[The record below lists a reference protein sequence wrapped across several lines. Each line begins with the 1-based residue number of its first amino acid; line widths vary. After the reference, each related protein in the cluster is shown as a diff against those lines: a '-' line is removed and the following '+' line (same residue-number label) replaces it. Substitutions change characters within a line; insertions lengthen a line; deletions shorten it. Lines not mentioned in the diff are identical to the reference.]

1 MGFLIKLGKILS
13 LGLLPIRRNSA
24 FFVTMY
30 ILGMI
35 CAYAVIP
42 KKGELYSLAWEELFF
57 DVYLLCVVLALIPQ
71 KVRRWIRAF
80 FYVLA
85 YATAVVD
92 LYCFVRFDSPLTP
105 TMLLLV
111 GETNGDE
118 ATEFLQSYLSLD
130 LLGSSVGLVLLLM
143 LLHILYAAFSKKVW
157 RWAKSKLAENENLQQ
172 TEREVKE
179 KFLIMAPYASASL
192 GLAAVILFFSYGDL
206 CWENKVLYHRLMSYH
221 NIGDVEHELTK
232 KPHAVQSIKTLN
244 MRGVNLSMPNKKE
257 VIQYLDEISE
267 TAKLSQSVNTIV
279 NDNGIL
285 KGYSTDGKGFFK
297 SLEEEK
303 IFMKDKNITILGT
316 GGASI
321 AIISQAIF
329 EGIKNIFV
337 FKRDKNWKEQKKI
350 LDNIASKTN
359 CNIELNS
366 LEDKNILKR
375 KIEES
380 DLLINATSVGMKE
393 NFSLIE
399 DKSFFRKDLI
409 VSDIIYNPSK
419 TKLLQIAEKEGCKII
434 NGIGMLLYQGA
445 LSFELW
451 TNKKMPVDY
460 IKEIIFNYFK

>member
-1 MGFLIKLGKILS
+1 MQIDSKTILTGLFASPSAHSISPIIHNNAFEKLGL
-13 LGLLPIRRNSA
+13 N
-24 FFVTMY
+24 Y
-30 ILGMI
+30 
-35 CAYAVIP
+35 
-42 KKGELYSLAWEELFF
+42 
-57 DVYLLCVVLALIPQ
+57 VYLSFEVN
-71 KVRRWIRAF
+71 K
-80 FYVLA
+80 
-85 YATAVVD
+85 D
-92 LYCFVRFDSPLTP
+92 
-105 TMLLLV
+105 
-111 GETNGDE
+111 
-118 ATEFLQSYLSLD
+118 
-130 LLGSSVGLVLLLM
+130 
-143 LLHILYAAFSKKVW
+143 
-157 RWAKSKLAENENLQQ
+157 NL
-172 TEREVKE
+172 K
-179 KFLIMAPYASASL
+179 
-192 GLAAVILFFSYGDL
+192 D
-206 CWENKVLYHRLMSYH
+206 
-221 NIGDVEHELTK
+221 
-232 KPHAVQSIKTLN
+232 AVQSIKTLN

-321 AIISQAIF
+321 AIISQAVF

-393 NFSLIE
+393 DFSLIE

-451 TNKKMPVDY
+451 TNEKMPVDY

>member
-1 MGFLIKLGKILS
+1 MQIDSKTILTGLFASPSSHSVSPIIHNNAFEKLGL
-13 LGLLPIRRNSA
+13 N
-24 FFVTMY
+24 Y
-30 ILGMI
+30 
-35 CAYAVIP
+35 
-42 KKGELYSLAWEELFF
+42 
-57 DVYLLCVVLALIPQ
+57 VYLSFEVN
-71 KVRRWIRAF
+71 K
-80 FYVLA
+80 
-85 YATAVVD
+85 D
-92 LYCFVRFDSPLTP
+92 
-105 TMLLLV
+105 
-111 GETNGDE
+111 
-118 ATEFLQSYLSLD
+118 
-130 LLGSSVGLVLLLM
+130 
-143 LLHILYAAFSKKVW
+143 
-157 RWAKSKLAENENLQQ
+157 NL
-172 TEREVKE
+172 K
-179 KFLIMAPYASASL
+179 
-192 GLAAVILFFSYGDL
+192 D
-206 CWENKVLYHRLMSYH
+206 
-221 NIGDVEHELTK
+221 
-232 KPHAVQSIKTLN
+232 AVQSIKTLN

-321 AIISQAIF
+321 AIISQAVF
-329 EGIKNIFV
+329 EEIKNIFV

-393 NFSLIE
+393 NISLIE

-445 LSFELW
+445 LSFKLW

>member
-1 MGFLIKLGKILS
+1 MQIDSKTILTGLFASPSAHSVSPIIHNNAFEKLGL
-13 LGLLPIRRNSA
+13 NFA
-24 FFVTMY
+24 
-30 ILGMI
+30 
-35 CAYAVIP
+35 
-42 KKGELYSLAWEELFF
+42 
-57 DVYLLCVVLALIPQ
+57 
-71 KVRRWIRAF
+71 
-80 FYVLA
+80 
-85 YATAVVD
+85 
-92 LYCFVRFDSPLTP
+92 
-105 TMLLLV
+105 
-111 GETNGDE
+111 
-118 ATEFLQSYLSLD
+118 YLSFEVNKD
-130 LLGSSVGLVLLLM
+130 
-143 LLHILYAAFSKKVW
+143 
-157 RWAKSKLAENENLQQ
+157 NL
-172 TEREVKE
+172 K
-179 KFLIMAPYASASL
+179 
-192 GLAAVILFFSYGDL
+192 D
-206 CWENKVLYHRLMSYH
+206 
-221 NIGDVEHELTK
+221 
-232 KPHAVQSIKTLN
+232 AVQSIKTIN

-321 AIISQAIF
+321 AIISQAVF

-337 FKRDKNWKEQKKI
+337 FKRDKNWNEQKKI

-393 NFSLIE
+393 DFSLIE

-409 VSDIIYNPSK
+409 VSDIIYNPEK

>member
-1 MGFLIKLGKILS
+1 MQIDSKTILTGLFASPSAHSVSPIIHNNAFEKLGL
-13 LGLLPIRRNSA
+13 N
-24 FFVTMY
+24 
-30 ILGMI
+30 
-35 CAYAVIP
+35 YA
-42 KKGELYSLAWEELFF
+42 
-57 DVYLLCVVLALIPQ
+57 
-71 KVRRWIRAF
+71 
-80 FYVLA
+80 
-85 YATAVVD
+85 
-92 LYCFVRFDSPLTP
+92 
-105 TMLLLV
+105 
-111 GETNGDE
+111 
-118 ATEFLQSYLSLD
+118 YLSFEVNKD
-130 LLGSSVGLVLLLM
+130 
-143 LLHILYAAFSKKVW
+143 
-157 RWAKSKLAENENLQQ
+157 NL
-172 TEREVKE
+172 KE
-179 KFLIMAPYASASL
+179 AL
-192 GLAAVILFFSYGDL
+192 
-206 CWENKVLYHRLMSYH
+206 
-221 NIGDVEHELTK
+221 
-232 KPHAVQSIKTLN
+232 QSIKTLN

-321 AIISQAIF
+321 AIISQAVF

-350 LDNIASKTN
+350 LDNIASETN

-409 VSDIIYNPSK
+409 VSDIIYNPAK

-445 LSFELW
+445 LSFKLW
-451 TNKKMPVDY
+451 TNEKMPVNY
-460 IKEIIFNYFK
+460 IKKIIFNYFK

>member
-1 MGFLIKLGKILS
+1 MQIDSKTILMGLFASPSAHSISPIIHNNAFEKLGL
-13 LGLLPIRRNSA
+13 N
-24 FFVTMY
+24 Y
-30 ILGMI
+30 
-35 CAYAVIP
+35 
-42 KKGELYSLAWEELFF
+42 
-57 DVYLLCVVLALIPQ
+57 VYLSFEVNKDNL
-71 KVRRWIRAF
+71 K
-80 FYVLA
+80 
-85 YATAVVD
+85 D
-92 LYCFVRFDSPLTP
+92 
-105 TMLLLV
+105 
-111 GETNGDE
+111 
-118 ATEFLQSYLSLD
+118 
-130 LLGSSVGLVLLLM
+130 
-143 LLHILYAAFSKKVW
+143 AA
-157 RWAKSKLAENENLQQ
+157 
-172 TEREVKE
+172 
-179 KFLIMAPYASASL
+179 
-192 GLAAVILFFSYGDL
+192 
-206 CWENKVLYHRLMSYH
+206 
-221 NIGDVEHELTK
+221 
-232 KPHAVQSIKTLN
+232 QSIKTLN

-321 AIISQAIF
+321 AIISQAVF

-337 FKRDKNWKEQKKI
+337 FKRDKNWNEQKKI

-393 NFSLIE
+393 DFSLIE

-409 VSDIIYNPSK
+409 VSDIIYNPEK

>member
-1 MGFLIKLGKILS
+1 MQIDSKTILTGLFASPSTHSISPIIHNNAFEKLGINFAY
-13 LGLLPIRRNSA
+13 LPFEVN
-24 FFVTMY
+24 
-30 ILGMI
+30 
-35 CAYAVIP
+35 
-42 KKGELYSLAWEELFF
+42 K
-57 DVYLLCVVLALIPQ
+57 D
-71 KVRRWIRAF
+71 
-80 FYVLA
+80 
-85 YATAVVD
+85 
-92 LYCFVRFDSPLTP
+92 
-105 TMLLLV
+105 
-111 GETNGDE
+111 
-118 ATEFLQSYLSLD
+118 
-130 LLGSSVGLVLLLM
+130 
-143 LLHILYAAFSKKVW
+143 
-157 RWAKSKLAENENLQQ
+157 NL
-172 TEREVKE
+172 KE
-179 KFLIMAPYASASL
+179 
-192 GLAAVILFFSYGDL
+192 
-206 CWENKVLYHRLMSYH
+206 
-221 NIGDVEHELTK
+221 
-232 KPHAVQSIKTLN
+232 AVQSIKTLN

-303 IFMKDKNITILGT
+303 IFVKDKNITILGT

-321 AIISQAIF
+321 AIISQAVF

-337 FKRDKNWKEQKKI
+337 FKRDKNWEEQKKI
-350 LDNIASKTN
+350 LYNIESKTN
-359 CNIELNS
+359 SQIELFS

-393 NFSLIE
+393 NISLIE
-399 DKSFFRKDLI
+399 DKNFFRKDLI
-409 VSDIIYNPSK
+409 VCDIIYNPAK

-460 IKEIIFNYFK
+460 IKKIMFDYFK

>member
-1 MGFLIKLGKILS
+1 MQIDSKTILTGLFASPSAHSISPIIHNNAFEKLGI
-13 LGLLPIRRNSA
+13 NFA
-24 FFVTMY
+24 
-30 ILGMI
+30 
-35 CAYAVIP
+35 
-42 KKGELYSLAWEELFF
+42 
-57 DVYLLCVVLALIPQ
+57 
-71 KVRRWIRAF
+71 
-80 FYVLA
+80 
-85 YATAVVD
+85 
-92 LYCFVRFDSPLTP
+92 
-105 TMLLLV
+105 
-111 GETNGDE
+111 
-118 ATEFLQSYLSLD
+118 YLSFEVNKD
-130 LLGSSVGLVLLLM
+130 
-143 LLHILYAAFSKKVW
+143 
-157 RWAKSKLAENENLQQ
+157 NL
-172 TEREVKE
+172 KE
-179 KFLIMAPYASASL
+179 
-192 GLAAVILFFSYGDL
+192 
-206 CWENKVLYHRLMSYH
+206 
-221 NIGDVEHELTK
+221 
-232 KPHAVQSIKTLN
+232 AVQSIKTLN

-303 IFMKDKNITILGT
+303 IFVKDKNITILGT

-321 AIISQAIF
+321 AIISQAVF

-337 FKRDKNWKEQKKI
+337 FKRDKNWEEQKKI

-359 CNIELNS
+359 SQIELFS

-393 NFSLIE
+393 NISLIE
-399 DKSFFRKDLI
+399 DKNFLRKDLI
-409 VSDIIYNPSK
+409 VCDIIYNPAK

-460 IKEIIFNYFK
+460 IKKIMFDYFK

>member
-1 MGFLIKLGKILS
+1 MQIDSKTILMGLFASPSAHSISPIIHNNAFEKLGL
-13 LGLLPIRRNSA
+13 N
-24 FFVTMY
+24 Y
-30 ILGMI
+30 
-35 CAYAVIP
+35 
-42 KKGELYSLAWEELFF
+42 
-57 DVYLLCVVLALIPQ
+57 VYLSFEVNKDNL
-71 KVRRWIRAF
+71 K
-80 FYVLA
+80 
-85 YATAVVD
+85 D
-92 LYCFVRFDSPLTP
+92 
-105 TMLLLV
+105 
-111 GETNGDE
+111 
-118 ATEFLQSYLSLD
+118 
-130 LLGSSVGLVLLLM
+130 
-143 LLHILYAAFSKKVW
+143 AA
-157 RWAKSKLAENENLQQ
+157 
-172 TEREVKE
+172 
-179 KFLIMAPYASASL
+179 
-192 GLAAVILFFSYGDL
+192 
-206 CWENKVLYHRLMSYH
+206 
-221 NIGDVEHELTK
+221 
-232 KPHAVQSIKTLN
+232 QSIKTLN

-321 AIISQAIF
+321 AIISQAVF

-337 FKRDKNWKEQKKI
+337 FKRDKNWNEQKKI

-393 NFSLIE
+393 DFSLIE

-409 VSDIIYNPSK
+409 VSDIIYNPEK

-445 LSFELW
+445 LSFKLW

>member
-1 MGFLIKLGKILS
+1 MQIDSKTILTGLFASPSAHSVSPIIHNNAFEKLGL
-13 LGLLPIRRNSA
+13 N
-24 FFVTMY
+24 Y
-30 ILGMI
+30 
-35 CAYAVIP
+35 
-42 KKGELYSLAWEELFF
+42 
-57 DVYLLCVVLALIPQ
+57 VYLSFEVNKDNL
-71 KVRRWIRAF
+71 K
-80 FYVLA
+80 
-85 YATAVVD
+85 D
-92 LYCFVRFDSPLTP
+92 
-105 TMLLLV
+105 
-111 GETNGDE
+111 
-118 ATEFLQSYLSLD
+118 
-130 LLGSSVGLVLLLM
+130 
-143 LLHILYAAFSKKVW
+143 AA
-157 RWAKSKLAENENLQQ
+157 
-172 TEREVKE
+172 
-179 KFLIMAPYASASL
+179 
-192 GLAAVILFFSYGDL
+192 
-206 CWENKVLYHRLMSYH
+206 
-221 NIGDVEHELTK
+221 
-232 KPHAVQSIKTLN
+232 QSIKTLN

-321 AIISQAIF
+321 AIISQAVF

-359 CNIELNS
+359 CNIELNP

-393 NFSLIE
+393 DFSLIE

-409 VSDIIYNPSK
+409 VSDIIYNPEK

-451 TNKKMPVDY
+451 TNEKMPVDY

>member
-1 MGFLIKLGKILS
+1 MQIDSKTILTGLFASPSTHSVSPIIHNNAFEKLGI
-13 LGLLPIRRNSA
+13 NFA
-24 FFVTMY
+24 
-30 ILGMI
+30 
-35 CAYAVIP
+35 
-42 KKGELYSLAWEELFF
+42 
-57 DVYLLCVVLALIPQ
+57 
-71 KVRRWIRAF
+71 
-80 FYVLA
+80 
-85 YATAVVD
+85 
-92 LYCFVRFDSPLTP
+92 
-105 TMLLLV
+105 
-111 GETNGDE
+111 
-118 ATEFLQSYLSLD
+118 YLSFEVNKD
-130 LLGSSVGLVLLLM
+130 
-143 LLHILYAAFSKKVW
+143 
-157 RWAKSKLAENENLQQ
+157 NL
-172 TEREVKE
+172 KE
-179 KFLIMAPYASASL
+179 
-192 GLAAVILFFSYGDL
+192 
-206 CWENKVLYHRLMSYH
+206 
-221 NIGDVEHELTK
+221 
-232 KPHAVQSIKTLN
+232 AVQSIKTLN

-303 IFMKDKNITILGT
+303 IFVKDKNITILGT

-321 AIISQAIF
+321 AIISQAVF

-337 FKRDKNWKEQKKI
+337 FKRDKNWEEQKKI
-350 LDNIASKTN
+350 LDNIANKTN
-359 CNIELNS
+359 SQIELFS

-393 NFSLIE
+393 NISLIE
-399 DKSFFRKDLI
+399 DKNFFRKDLI
-409 VSDIIYNPSK
+409 VCDIIYNPAK

-460 IKEIIFNYFK
+460 IKEIMFDYFKQ

>member
-1 MGFLIKLGKILS
+1 MQIDSKTILTGLFASPSAHSVSPIIHNNSFEKLGL
-13 LGLLPIRRNSA
+13 N
-24 FFVTMY
+24 
-30 ILGMI
+30 
-35 CAYAVIP
+35 YA
-42 KKGELYSLAWEELFF
+42 
-57 DVYLLCVVLALIPQ
+57 
-71 KVRRWIRAF
+71 
-80 FYVLA
+80 
-85 YATAVVD
+85 
-92 LYCFVRFDSPLTP
+92 
-105 TMLLLV
+105 
-111 GETNGDE
+111 
-118 ATEFLQSYLSLD
+118 YLSFEVNKD
-130 LLGSSVGLVLLLM
+130 
-143 LLHILYAAFSKKVW
+143 
-157 RWAKSKLAENENLQQ
+157 NL
-172 TEREVKE
+172 K
-179 KFLIMAPYASASL
+179 
-192 GLAAVILFFSYGDL
+192 D
-206 CWENKVLYHRLMSYH
+206 
-221 NIGDVEHELTK
+221 
-232 KPHAVQSIKTLN
+232 AVQSIKTLN

-303 IFMKDKNITILGT
+303 IFINDKNITILGT

-321 AIISQAIF
+321 AIISQAVF

-359 CNIELNS
+359 CNIELNP

-393 NFSLIE
+393 DFSLIE

-409 VSDIIYNPSK
+409 VSDIIYNPEK

>member
-1 MGFLIKLGKILS
+1 MQIDSKTILTGLFASPSTHSVSPIIHNNAFEKLVL
-13 LGLLPIRRNSA
+13 N
-24 FFVTMY
+24 
-30 ILGMI
+30 
-35 CAYAVIP
+35 YA
-42 KKGELYSLAWEELFF
+42 
-57 DVYLLCVVLALIPQ
+57 
-71 KVRRWIRAF
+71 
-80 FYVLA
+80 
-85 YATAVVD
+85 
-92 LYCFVRFDSPLTP
+92 
-105 TMLLLV
+105 
-111 GETNGDE
+111 
-118 ATEFLQSYLSLD
+118 YLSFEVNKD
-130 LLGSSVGLVLLLM
+130 
-143 LLHILYAAFSKKVW
+143 
-157 RWAKSKLAENENLQQ
+157 NL
-172 TEREVKE
+172 KE
-179 KFLIMAPYASASL
+179 
-192 GLAAVILFFSYGDL
+192 
-206 CWENKVLYHRLMSYH
+206 
-221 NIGDVEHELTK
+221 
-232 KPHAVQSIKTLN
+232 AVQSIKTLN

-303 IFMKDKNITILGT
+303 IFVKDKNITILGT

-321 AIISQAIF
+321 AIISQAVF

-337 FKRDKNWKEQKKI
+337 FKRDKNWEEQKKI
-350 LDNIASKTN
+350 LNNIASKTKSQ
-359 CNIELNS
+359 IELFS

-393 NFSLIE
+393 NISLIE
-399 DKSFFRKDLI
+399 DKNFFRKDLI
-409 VSDIIYNPSK
+409 VCDIIYNPAK

-460 IKEIIFNYFK
+460 IKKIMFDYFK

>member
-1 MGFLIKLGKILS
+1 MQIDSKTILTGLFASPSAHSISPIIHNNAFEKLGL
-13 LGLLPIRRNSA
+13 N
-24 FFVTMY
+24 
-30 ILGMI
+30 
-35 CAYAVIP
+35 YA
-42 KKGELYSLAWEELFF
+42 
-57 DVYLLCVVLALIPQ
+57 
-71 KVRRWIRAF
+71 
-80 FYVLA
+80 
-85 YATAVVD
+85 
-92 LYCFVRFDSPLTP
+92 
-105 TMLLLV
+105 
-111 GETNGDE
+111 
-118 ATEFLQSYLSLD
+118 YLSFEVNKDNLKD
-130 LLGSSVGLVLLLM
+130 
-143 LLHILYAAFSKKVW
+143 AA
-157 RWAKSKLAENENLQQ
+157 
-172 TEREVKE
+172 
-179 KFLIMAPYASASL
+179 
-192 GLAAVILFFSYGDL
+192 
-206 CWENKVLYHRLMSYH
+206 
-221 NIGDVEHELTK
+221 
-232 KPHAVQSIKTLN
+232 QSIKTLN

-321 AIISQAIF
+321 AIISQAVF

-393 NFSLIE
+393 DFSLIE

>member
-1 MGFLIKLGKILS
+1 MQIDSKTILTGLFASPSAHSVSPIIHNNAFEKLGL
-13 LGLLPIRRNSA
+13 N
-24 FFVTMY
+24 Y
-30 ILGMI
+30 
-35 CAYAVIP
+35 
-42 KKGELYSLAWEELFF
+42 
-57 DVYLLCVVLALIPQ
+57 VYLSFEVN
-71 KVRRWIRAF
+71 K
-80 FYVLA
+80 
-85 YATAVVD
+85 D
-92 LYCFVRFDSPLTP
+92 
-105 TMLLLV
+105 
-111 GETNGDE
+111 
-118 ATEFLQSYLSLD
+118 
-130 LLGSSVGLVLLLM
+130 
-143 LLHILYAAFSKKVW
+143 
-157 RWAKSKLAENENLQQ
+157 NL
-172 TEREVKE
+172 K
-179 KFLIMAPYASASL
+179 
-192 GLAAVILFFSYGDL
+192 D
-206 CWENKVLYHRLMSYH
+206 
-221 NIGDVEHELTK
+221 
-232 KPHAVQSIKTLN
+232 AVQSIKTLN

-321 AIISQAIF
+321 AIISQAVF

-350 LDNIASKTN
+350 LYNIASKTN

-399 DKSFFRKDLI
+399 DKSFFRRDLI

>member
-1 MGFLIKLGKILS
+1 MQIDSKTILTGLFASPSSHSVSPIIHNNAFEKLGL
-13 LGLLPIRRNSA
+13 N
-24 FFVTMY
+24 Y
-30 ILGMI
+30 
-35 CAYAVIP
+35 
-42 KKGELYSLAWEELFF
+42 
-57 DVYLLCVVLALIPQ
+57 VYLSFEVN
-71 KVRRWIRAF
+71 K
-80 FYVLA
+80 
-85 YATAVVD
+85 D
-92 LYCFVRFDSPLTP
+92 
-105 TMLLLV
+105 
-111 GETNGDE
+111 
-118 ATEFLQSYLSLD
+118 
-130 LLGSSVGLVLLLM
+130 
-143 LLHILYAAFSKKVW
+143 
-157 RWAKSKLAENENLQQ
+157 NL
-172 TEREVKE
+172 K
-179 KFLIMAPYASASL
+179 
-192 GLAAVILFFSYGDL
+192 D
-206 CWENKVLYHRLMSYH
+206 
-221 NIGDVEHELTK
+221 
-232 KPHAVQSIKTLN
+232 AVQSIKTLN

-321 AIISQAIF
+321 AIISQAVF

-350 LDNIASKTN
+350 LYNIASKTN

-393 NFSLIE
+393 DFSLIE

-451 TNKKMPVDY
+451 TNEKMPVDY